1 MNRFQDEPVVKLL
14 QNLIRTRSYSGEEGN
29 VVSLLKNYFEEH
41 GFDKVCIDKMG
52 NIIGVL
58 EGDHPG
64 PTYLFDGH
72 IDTVPVQDPETWKH
86 DPFGAVIEDGRMY
99 GRGTSDMKGA
109 VAAMVCAAAAFK
121 KETQGHFAGRVCVA
135 GVVHEEC
142 FEGVAAREISRA
154 FQPDLVVIGEASE
167 LNLKIGQ
174 RGRMEIKVETYGK
187 PAHSS
192 NPEKGLNAVYS
203 MCKVIEALKK
213 LSVPESAFLGKGI
226 LELTDIRSE
235 PWPGASVV
243 PEKCTVTYDR
253 RLLTGETV
261 ESVLASITAV
271 LDDLAASD
279 PSIRAKAFV
288 AEGHETCYTGEE
300 ISGQRFFPA
309 WEYDPEEPF
318 VRAVFRALR
327 GSRSDQPEP
336 TELPDQLEPTE
347 LPDQSEPAELPDL
360 KLTHYSFC
368 TNGSHYAGEAQIPT
382 VGFGPS
388 REDLAHTI
396 DEYIELSDLIA
407 AEGGYKRI
415 MELLTV

>member
-1 MNRFQDEPVVKLL
+1 MDKQWNQPVVSLL
-14 QNLIRTRSYSGEEGN
+14 KSLIQTRSYSGEEGA
-29 VVSLLKNYFEEH
+29 VVNLLKQFFEDH
-41 GFDKVCIDKMG
+41 AFDRVCIDPMG
-52 NIIGVL
+52 NVTGVL
-58 EGDHPG
+58 EGDRPG

-86 DPFGAVIEDGRMY
+86 DPFGAEIEDGRMY

-109 VAAMVCAAAAFK
+109 VAAMACAAAAFK
-121 KETQGHFAGRVCVA
+121 KETQGHFAGRICVA

-142 FEGVAAREISRA
+142 FEGVASRSISRA
-154 FQPDLVVIGEASE
+154 FRPDLVVIGEASE

-203 MCKVIEALKK
+203 MCKVIEAIRKVP
-213 LSVPESAFLGKGI
+213 VPESDFLGKGI
-226 LELTDIRSE
+226 LELTDIKSD

-261 ESVLASITAV
+261 ESVLDTINAV
-271 LDDLAASD
+271 LNELTASD
-279 PSIRAKAFV
+279 PSVRARAFV

-300 ISGQRFFPA
+300 ISGRRFFPA
-309 WEYDPEEPF
+309 WEYSAEEPF
-318 VRAVFRALR
+318 VRDVFSALR
-327 GSRSDQPEP
+327 K
-336 TELPDQLEPTE
+336 
-347 LPDQSEPAELPDL
+347 ELPDL

-368 TNGSHYAGEAQIPT
+368 TNGSHYAGEARIPT

-396 DEYIELSDLIA
+396 DEYIELRDLID
-407 AEGGYKRI
+407 AERGYKRI
-415 MELLTV
+415 MELLLPRMRISMQHIKY